1 MGVVTMD
8 QALPFQCSA
17 RVSGRLFRPEP
28 AKPTAQQSEALRQA
42 SPDKALVCDGL
53 VLGVATIDHTLPFH
67 CKAKVC
73 SGRPLLLR
81 PTAQQS
87 EELMQATP
95 WRSLVGE
102 LVLGVVTMDHVLP
115 FQCSARVWVA
125 TEPMLEIPTA
135 QQSEVLTQ
143 ATPSRRLVGELVL
156 GVVTMDQALPF
167 QCSARVSSEEPLPL
181 SAVPTAQQSELL
193 TQPTP
198 MRSLASEGLVLGV
211 VTKDQAL
218 PFQCWATLWTVPPL
232 KKVPPTAQQSD
243 SATQATPD
251 RGVFPGAETSDQV
264 IRLAPAAG
272 VAARALTATV
282 ATRNTVA
289 APARIKPRRLA
300 IADPL
305 LPGT

>member
-1 MGVVTMD
+1 MD

-17 RVSGRLFRPEP
+17 RVSGRLFGPVS

-42 SPDKALVCDGL
+42 SPDKALVCEGL
-53 VLGVATIDHTLPFH
+53 VLGVATIDQALPFH
-67 CKAKVC
+67 CKARVC
-73 SGRPLLLR
+73 SGRPLRLR

-87 EELMQATP
+87 EKLMQVTP
-95 WRSLVGE
+95 WRSLLGE
-102 LVLGVVTMDHVLP
+102 LVLGVVTMDQALP

-143 ATPSRRLVGELVL
+143 ATPSRRLVCELVL

-193 TQPTP
+193 AQLTP
-198 MRSLASEGLVLGV
+198 MRSLVCEGLVLGV
-211 VTKDQAL
+211 VTMDHTL

-243 SATQATPD
+243 AVTQATPD
-251 RGVFPGAETSDQV
+251 KGVFPGAETIDQV
-264 IRLAPAAG
+264 NLLALAAG
-272 VAARALTATV
+272 LAVRAPTARV
-282 ATRNTVA
+282 ATMNTVA
-289 APARIKPRRLA
+289 ALA
-300 IADPL
+300 
-305 LPGT
+305 